1 MNLII
6 FGPPGSGKGTQA
18 EYICDQYNIKHLSTG
33 NIFRYNISRKTEL
46 GLLAKSYM
54 DKGELVPDSVT
65 IKLFESEIVKPE
77 YKNGF
82 LLDGFPRTVEQADE
96 LIELFQRL
104 NIKVDLVIN
113 IQIDDE
119 IIVDRISK
127 RLTCPNCGET
137 YHAIFN
143 PPIKKGICDECGNEL
158 ITREDDKPEVVK
170 NRLDVYHGQTQP
182 VLEVF
187 KKSQLNIF
195 DCDGDKQIKEVRND
209 IFKELNDIA

>member
-18 EYICDQYNIKHLSTG
+18 EYICEQFNIKHLSTG
-33 NIFRYNISRKTEL
+33 NIFRYNISKKTDL

-65 IKLFESEIVKPE
+65 IKLFESEIVKDE

-82 LLDGFPRTVEQADE
+82 LLDGFPRTIAQANQLLDLFRRININID
-96 LIELFQRL
+96 LIL
-104 NIKVDLVIN
+104 N

-119 IIVDRISK
+119 IIIERISK

-143 PPIKKGICDECGNEL
+143 PPVKNGICDECSNDL
-158 ITREDDKPEVVK
+158 ITREDDKPDVVK
-170 NRLDVYHGQTQP
+170 NRLDVYHAQTQP
-182 VLEVF
+182 VLKVF
-187 KKSQLNIF
+187 DAAQLSILNCNGNKSIE
-195 DCDGDKQIKEVRND
+195 DVKND
-209 IFKELNDIA
+209 IFKGLDDIA